1 MITVEKKLSTSGLSD
16 YKQKARQIKKVLSE
30 SIIVGILTFFGIIL
44 LLILSEK
51 FKINIPTEYSKLF
64 LIGLST
70 LNAIIYYLRGI
81 NKFNKHIKTIKTATE
96 HTFRITD
103 YYFQFIS
110 NTEYVIY
117 ACKTTDNKTVIFQTS
132 ELPTNELLDTL
143 VIDIIDDKII
153 KIDNYSTGQAVN
165 QHKLDNQLI
174 DKYEKE
180 FYILEN
186 AFYNL

>member
-1 MITVEKKLSTSGLSD
+1 MNLE
-16 YKQKARQIKKVLSE
+16 
-30 SIIVGILTFFGIIL
+30 
-44 LLILSEK
+44 
-51 FKINIPTEYSKLF
+51 
-64 LIGLST
+64 
-70 LNAIIYYLRGI
+70 
-81 NKFNKHIKTIKTATE
+81 FNKHIKTIKTATE

-174 DKYEKE
+174 DKYDKE